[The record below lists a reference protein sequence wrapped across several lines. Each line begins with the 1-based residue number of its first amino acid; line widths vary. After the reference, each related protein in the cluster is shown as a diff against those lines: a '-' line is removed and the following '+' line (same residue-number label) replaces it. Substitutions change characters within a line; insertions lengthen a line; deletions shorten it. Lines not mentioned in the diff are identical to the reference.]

1 MALPSRIWSSL
12 FSQLKEE
19 KWAPDFGPAT
29 FVPTWG
35 GTVTGVN
42 HHLDHDEDRLQKTNY
57 VWHFVHMQEKHF
69 RWESSWLLTTSTCS
83 PRKSRLT
90 GPSSINRKAKK
101 YIWRVDFPLSRVAL
115 NLRSKGRG
123 PGQEGRLQECQGI
136 GDQHFSTIMI
146 IDEDGPITMI
156 IIIAIT
162 IMIDKKYAQGGGW
175 LRRTL
180 PRSHWTSL
188 IWM

>member
-1 MALPSRIWSSL
+1 MFDILSICKKNTPGEKVPDCLQHQHARHERAG
-12 FSQLKEE
+12 SQVHPRSTE
-19 KWAPDFGPAT
+19 KP
-29 FVPTWG
+29 
-35 GTVTGVN
+35 
-42 HHLDHDEDRLQKTNY
+42 
-57 VWHFVHMQEKHF
+57 
-69 RWESSWLLTTSTCS
+69 
-83 PRKSRLT
+83 
-90 GPSSINRKAKK
+90 KAKG
-101 YIWRVDFPLSRVAL
+101 VDFPLSRVAL

-180 PRSHWTSL
+180 PRSH
-188 IWM
+188 